1 MKHFGAG
8 LVALGG
14 VVMLSCLVTACMV
27 SRDGGPG
34 PTQPPA
40 GQSPEVPPNA
50 ETESACVGVPTL
62 APPRENMAVR
72 SSTRVAKHPFGQ
84 VVLVRIEVDAAGRP

>member
-8 LVALGG
+8 LVAMGV
-14 VVMLSCLVTACMV
+14 VVMLSCLVTACVV

-40 GQSPEVPPNA
+40 CQPSAVPIDA
-50 ETESACVGVPTL
+50 SMESACVGVPTL
-62 APPRENMAVR
+62 APPRDDLAVR
-72 SSTRVAKHPFGQ
+72 SGTRVAKHPFGQ
-84 VVLVRIEVDAAGRP
+84 VVLVQIEIEAAARP